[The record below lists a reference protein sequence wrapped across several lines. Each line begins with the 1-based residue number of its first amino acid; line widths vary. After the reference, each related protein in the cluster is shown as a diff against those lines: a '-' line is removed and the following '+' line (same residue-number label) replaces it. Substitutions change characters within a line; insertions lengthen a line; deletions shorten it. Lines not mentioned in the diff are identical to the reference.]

1 MKEGELC
8 QGFKAKELQRRL
20 YLPFTM
26 LFAGELFVNRPEA
39 RNWLIFDHMAVLPGS
54 KIKCAKTGQFRVLS
68 EHSINITTKNADAI
82 TANLS
87 ILSQLHVSVIT
98 DDYIHIAI
106 CPSPSWKSQ
115 DLSLHGK
122 QFLYKAAQKG
132 LKLISR

>member
-1 MKEGELC
+1 M
-8 QGFKAKELQRRL
+8 
-20 YLPFTM
+20 
-26 LFAGELFVNRPEA
+26 
-39 RNWLIFDHMAVLPGS
+39 
-54 KIKCAKTGQFRVLS
+54 
-68 EHSINITTKNADAI
+68 KNADAI

-115 DLSLHGK
+115 DLSLHSK